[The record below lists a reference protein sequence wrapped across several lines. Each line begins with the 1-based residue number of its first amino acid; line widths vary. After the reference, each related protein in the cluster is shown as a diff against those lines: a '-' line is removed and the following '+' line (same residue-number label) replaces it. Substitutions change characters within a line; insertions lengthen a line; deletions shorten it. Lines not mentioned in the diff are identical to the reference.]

1 VTRRL
6 WHRLP
11 WLLLGLA
18 GAMFAAGILGA
29 FEQELERQVLLAL
42 FVPGVVYMADAV
54 GTQTETLIIR
64 GLSVGVGIGRVARR
78 EIITGLLVGLLLAVL
93 VLPVI
98 LVIWGNP
105 EVAVSVALALLAACS
120 IATVIAM
127 ALPWVFNRLGK
138 DPAFGSGPL
147 ATVVQDLLSIVVYLM
162 IAKALI
168 T

>member
-1 VTRRL
+1 
-6 WHRLP
+6 
-11 WLLLGLA
+11 
-18 GAMFAAGILGA
+18 
-29 FEQELERQVLLAL
+29 
-42 FVPGVVYMADAV
+42 MADAV

>member
-1 VTRRL
+1 
-6 WHRLP
+6 
-11 WLLLGLA
+11 
-18 GAMFAAGILGA
+18 MFAAGILGV

-78 EIITGLLVGLLLAVL
+78 EIITGLLVGLLLAAL
-93 VLPVI
+93 VLPII

-120 IATVIAM
+120 IATAVAM

-147 ATVVQDLLSIVVYLM
+147 ATVVQDLLSIVVYLV

>member
-1 VTRRL
+1 
-6 WHRLP
+6 
-11 WLLLGLA
+11 
-18 GAMFAAGILGA
+18 MFAAGILGA
-29 FEQELERQVLLAL
+29 FEEQLERQVLLAL

-78 EIITGLLVGLLLAVL
+78 EIITGLFIGLLLAAL

-105 EVAVSVALALLAACS
+105 EVAVSVALAMLAACS
-120 IATVIAM
+120 IATAVAM

-147 ATVVQDLLSIVVYLM
+147 ATVVQDLLSIVVYLV
-162 IAKALI
+162 IAQALI